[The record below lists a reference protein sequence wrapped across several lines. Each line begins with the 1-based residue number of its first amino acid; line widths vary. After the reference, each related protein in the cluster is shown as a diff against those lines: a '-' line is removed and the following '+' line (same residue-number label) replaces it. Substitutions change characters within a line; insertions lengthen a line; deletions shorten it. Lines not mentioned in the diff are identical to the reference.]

1 MPYIAITDTIEK
13 LLNKESPAF
22 KRFGLGT
29 FLKGLSAAVETHVKS
44 QATHNY
50 GGAHADWTL
59 SASEQKSS
67 TLIVTNADAAVSI
80 IAPAS
85 AGYRYTV
92 RNTSGQTVT
101 IKKSGGTGVQIA
113 NGKTA
118 IVEYIGSDYVRITA
132 DA

>member
-67 TLIVTNADAAVSI
+67 TLIVTNADAAVAI